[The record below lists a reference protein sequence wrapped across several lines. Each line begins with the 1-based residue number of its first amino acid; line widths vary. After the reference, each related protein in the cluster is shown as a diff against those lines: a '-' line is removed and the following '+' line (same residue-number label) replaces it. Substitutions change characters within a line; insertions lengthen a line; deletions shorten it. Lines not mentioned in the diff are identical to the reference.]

1 MIPVTR
7 IFKRWYESWHKI
19 LELKA
24 LLALQGGNKQKIFGA
39 CKRIWHIFVASM
51 IPVTRISSD
60 DMKVG
65 TRLMGHFWALFERK
79 CENEGRKTQS
89 QARIMGYGVFRE
101 PTLWQHR
108 RCPLWAEKSKSYSK
122 SCKITFIS
130 RSLWRPYSQ
139 LSGIRMKCENE
150 GRKAQSQARIM
161 GYGMFREPILW
172 QHCRCPLYIEKSE
185 FYSES
190 YDNDTKFG
198 CLWWT

>member
-1 MIPVTR
+1 MIWKLAQDFGTQ
-7 IFKRWYESWHKI
+7 SS
-19 LELKA
+19 
-24 LLALQGGNKQKIFGA
+24 ALQGGNKLKIFGA

-122 SCKITFIS
+122 SCKITCIS
-130 RSLWRPYSQ
+130 GCLWRPYSQ

-161 GYGMFREPILW
+161 GYGMFRE
-172 QHCRCPLYIEKSE
+172 HCRCPLCIEKSE
-185 FYSES
+185 FYS
-190 YDNDTKFG
+190 K
-198 CLWWT
+198 L

>member
-1 MIPVTR
+1 MKVGTR
-7 IFKRWYESWHKI
+7 IWNLEHCKEAISWKHLELAKGYGIFLLRPWYQSRGFQAMIQKSAQN

-24 LLALQGGNKQKIFGA
+24 QLALQGGNKLKIFGA
-39 CKRIWHIFVASM
+39 CKRICLIFVATM
-51 IPVTRISSD
+51 IQVTRISSD

-122 SCKITFIS
+122 SCKIIC
-130 RSLWRPYSQ
+130 
-139 LSGIRMKCENE
+139 I
-150 GRKAQSQARIM
+150 
-161 GYGMFREPILW
+161 
-172 QHCRCPLYIEKSE
+172 
-185 FYSES
+185 
-190 YDNDTKFG
+190 FG
-198 CLWWT
+198 WN